1 MCVIGW
7 SEKFTIKFYI
17 CMSIEAFKDQVYDI
31 FKGHIVVNSKLCG
44 VNPILMLVHVE
55 LKKVV
60 SIVWIRNNFVI
71 KEV

>member
-1 MCVIGW
+1 
-7 SEKFTIKFYI
+7 
-17 CMSIEAFKDQVYDI
+17 MSIEAFKDQVYDI